1 MKRKIRKQID
11 AYAHNPSER
20 QADHKTRKLMKLLD
34 SIQTGSTNPNK
45 ELKD

>member
-34 SIQTGSTNPNK
+34 SIRPADTNRDQ